1 MSVTTQPPLYGP
13 EQSRFARYL
22 ERSEQRKPDLLARE
36 HRRGLLAGL
45 QGQVLEVGCGDG
57 RAFELYPTEVAGVVA
72 VEPDSTARAVAAERA
87 REAEVRIDVVEGSA
101 EALPVDDGAVDAVV
115 AVWVLCSVRDPVAA
129 LAEMH
134 RVVRPGGELRFY
146 EHVRSE
152 NAAFRWFQRT
162 IDRLFWT
169 RALGGCVTTR
179 DTTAAI
185 KTAGFEIVGLE
196 RGFHSSSL
204 LTITS
209 APYVI
214 GTARR

>member
-1 MSVTTQPPLYGP
+1 VSVTTQPPLYGP

-22 ERSEQRKPDLLARE
+22 ERREQRKPDLMARE

-45 QGQVLEVGCGDG
+45 QGQILEVGCGDG
-57 RAFELYPTEVAGVVA
+57 RAFELYPPDVTGVVA
-72 VEPDSTARAVAAERA
+72 VEPDSTARAVAEERA
-87 REAEVRIDVVEGSA
+87 REAEVRIDVVDGTA
-101 EALPVDDGAVDAVV
+101 EALPVEDGAFDAVV
-115 AVWVLCSVRDPVAA
+115 AVWVLCSVRDPAAA

-162 IDRLFWT
+162 IDGLFWT

-185 KTAGFEIVGLE
+185 KAAGFEIVELE

>member
-22 ERSEQRKPDLLARE
+22 ERREQRKPDLMARE

-45 QGQVLEVGCGDG
+45 QGQILEVGCGDG
-57 RAFELYPTEVAGVVA
+57 RAFELYPPDVTGVVA
-72 VEPDSTARAVAAERA
+72 VEPDSTARAVAEERA
-87 REAEVRIDVVEGSA
+87 REAEVRIDVVDGTA
-101 EALPVDDGAVDAVV
+101 EALPVEDGAFDAVV
-115 AVWVLCSVRDPVAA
+115 AVWVLCSVRDPAAA

-152 NAAFRWFQRT
+152 NAAFRWLQKT
-162 IDRLFWT
+162 IDGLFWM

-185 KTAGFEIVGLE
+185 KAAGFEIVELE

>member
-1 MSVTTQPPLYGP
+1 VSVTTQLPLYGP

-22 ERSEQRKPDLLARE
+22 ERRELAKPDLLARE

-45 QGQVLEVGCGDG
+45 KGQVLEVGCGDG
-57 RAFELYPTEVAGVVA
+57 RAFELYPPAVAHVVA

-87 REAEVRIDVVEGSA
+87 REAEVRIDVVDGTA
-101 EALPVDDGAVDAVV
+101 EALPVEDGAFDAVA
-115 AVWVLCSVRDPVAA
+115 AVWVLCSVRNPAAA

-134 RVVRPGGELRFY
+134 RVIRPGGELRFY

-152 NAAFRWFQRT
+152 NAAFRWFQKT
-162 IDRLFWT
+162 IDGLFWT

-179 DTTAAI
+179 DTTAAM
-185 KTAGFEIVGLE
+185 KAAGFEIVELE